1 MTVVFDNIKH
11 CAKERGM
18 NLQEVAIKAG
28 LSKNVIYQ
36 YGKGVNPS
44 LETLGEIAK
53 VLNTTTENLLKD
65 PSKPAKSTNTVKKQK
80 VDIADDDVIMT
91 FEGKEIPPEDIELM
105 RRLLR
110 GGQK

>member
-1 MTVVFDNIKH
+1 MALFDNIK
-11 CAKERGM
+11 KYSKLRGY
-18 NLQEVAIKAG
+18 NLQTTAEKAG
-28 LSKNVIYQ
+28 LSKNAIYG
-36 YGKGVNPS
+36 YNHGKQPS
-44 LETLGEIAK
+44 VETLKAIANVLDVSVEELLGE
-53 VLNTTTENLLKD
+53 
-65 PSKPAKSTNTVKKQK
+65 KPKKQAPTKQK